1 MEKIKISY
9 RWLLCLCLLF
19 ASQTQAQTTYPA
31 PNTMSVEDAYQLG
44 DLLVDQYKIKQG
56 QPYLKYAADKG
67 NAKAALAYSRSLS
80 TNVMVLGPQEHE
92 YAVKA
97 AKLGNEDAMLTL
109 SLSRNI
115 FGDRDVFR
123 SALLNKLKEKAAQ
136 GDADAMRKLSIL
148 YFGTSKEVDWKKKAA
163 EHGNATAQHELA
175 RYYEV
180 GKGWFFIPG
189 KREKEVKR
197 LYKASAE
204 QGNLRGMEG
213 YASIIYD
220 EGNKEEA
227 LDIWIKMA
235 NTGDAGS
242 IRFLAARYLHIVPQ
256 ITYPEKDELL
266 GAAYSKIYLDSMG
279 TDKKQSLYA
288 IYKENYLEAMG
299 HLSEAQKEQVNDFAK
314 EFLKTHTVRV
324 LY

>member
-1 MEKIKISY
+1 MEKIKTGY
-9 RWLLCLCLLF
+9 RWLLCFCLLYTL
-19 ASQTQAQTTYPA
+19 QTQAQTTYPA
-31 PNTMSVEDAYQLG
+31 PSPMPVEDAYQLG

-115 FGDRDVFR
+115 FGDREAFR
-123 SALLNKLKEKAAQ
+123 SVLLNKLREKAAQ

-148 YFGTSKEVDWKKKAA
+148 NFGTSKEVDWKKKAA

-235 NTGDAGS
+235 NTGDAVS
-242 IRFLAARYLHIVPQ
+242 ISVLAARYLHAVPQ
-256 ITYPEKDELL
+256 ITYPEKDEVL

-279 TDKKQSLYA
+279 TDKKQSLYE

-299 HLSEAQKEQVNDFAK
+299 HLSEAQKEQVNEFAK

>member
-1 MEKIKISY
+1 MKKNIIA
-9 RWLLCLCLLF
+9 LLF
-19 ASQTQAQTTYPA
+19 MFCIPSWAEPLPLPES
-31 PNTMSVEDAYQLG
+31 MSVEDAYQLG

-115 FGDRDVFR
+115 FGDRFR
-123 SALLNKLKEKAAQ
+123 SVLLNKLREKAAQ

-204 QGNLRGMEG
+204 QGNFRGMEG

-220 EGNKEEA
+220 EGNKKEA
-227 LDIWIKMA
+227 LDIWTKMA
-235 NTGDAGS
+235 NTGDATS
-242 IRFLAARYLHIVPQ
+242 IRFLAARYLHMVPQ
-256 ITYPEKDELL
+256 ITYPEKDEVL

-279 TDKKQSLYA
+279 TDKKQSLYE
-288 IYKENYLEAMG
+288 IYKENYLEVMS
-299 HLSEAQKEQVNDFAK
+299 HLSEAQKKQVNDFAADY
-314 EFLKTHTVRV
+314 LKTHTVRV
-324 LY
+324 LD

>member
-1 MEKIKISY
+1 MEKIKIGY

-19 ASQTQAQTTYPA
+19 ASQTQAQTTYSA

-67 NAKAALAYSRSLS
+67 NAEAALAYSRSFK
-80 TNVMVLGPQEHE
+80 TNIMVQSPKEHE

-97 AKLGNEDAMLTL
+97 AKLGSDDAKFAL
-109 SLSRNI
+109 SFSRNV
-115 FGDRDVFR
+115 FGDRGLYR
-123 SALLNKLKEKAAQ
+123 AEQIKALKDRAKQ
-136 GDADAMRKLSIL
+136 GDAKAMYRLSLL
-148 YFGTSKEVDWKKKAA
+148 YSGSEETEWKEKAA
-163 EHGNATAQHELA
+163 EHGDANAQYELG
-175 RYYEV
+175 RSYEV
-180 GKGWFFIPG
+180 GDGWFFIPG
-189 KREKEVKR
+189 KRKKEVKR

-204 QGNLRGMEG
+204 QGNFRGMVG

-235 NTGDAGS
+235 DTGDATS
-242 IRFLAARYLHIVPQ
+242 IRFLAARYLHMVPQ
-256 ITYPEKDELL
+256 ITYPEKDEVL

-279 TDKKQSLYA
+279 TDKKQSLYE
-288 IYKENYLEAMG
+288 IYKENYLEVMS
-299 HLSEAQKEQVNDFAK
+299 HLSEAQKKQVNDFAADY
-314 EFLKTHTVRV
+314 LKTHTVRV
-324 LY
+324 LD

>member
-1 MEKIKISY
+1 M
-9 RWLLCLCLLF
+9 
-19 ASQTQAQTTYPA
+19 
-31 PNTMSVEDAYQLG
+31 
-44 DLLVDQYKIKQG
+44 
-56 QPYLKYAADKG
+56 
-67 NAKAALAYSRSLS
+67 AYSRSLS

-109 SLSRNI
+109 SLIRNI
-115 FGDRDVFR
+115 FGDREAFR
-123 SALLNKLKEKAAQ
+123 SALLNKLREKAAQ

-163 EHGNATAQHELA
+163 EHGNAMAQHELA

-204 QGNLRGMEG
+204 QGNFRGMEG

-220 EGNKEEA
+220 EGNKKEA
-227 LDIWIKMA
+227 LDIWTKMA
-235 NTGDAGS
+235 NTGDAFS
-242 IRFLAARYLHIVPQ
+242 IIFLAAQYLHSLPG
-256 ITYPEKDELL
+256 ITYPEKDEVL

-279 TDKKQSLYA
+279 TDKENNLYE
-288 IYKENYLEAMG
+288 IYKENYLEAMS
-299 HLSEAQKEQVNDFAK
+299 HLSEAQKEQVNEFAK

-324 LY
+324 LR

>member
-1 MEKIKISY
+1 MEKIKTGY

-19 ASQTQAQTTYPA
+19 VSQTQAQTTYPA

-67 NAKAALAYSRSLS
+67 NAEAALAYSRSFK
-80 TNVMVLGPQEHE
+80 TNIMVQSPKEHE

-97 AKLGNEDAMLTL
+97 AKLGSDDAKFAL
-109 SLSRNI
+109 SFSRNV
-115 FGDRDVFR
+115 FGDRDLYR
-123 SALLNKLKEKAAQ
+123 AEQIKALKDRAKQ
-136 GDADAMRKLSIL
+136 GDAKAMYRLSLL
-148 YFGTSKEVDWKKKAA
+148 YSGSEETEWKEKAA
-163 EHGNATAQHELA
+163 EHGDANAQYELG
-175 RYYEV
+175 RSYEV
-180 GKGWFFIPG
+180 GDGWFFIPQA
-189 KREKEVKR
+189 KKEVKR

-204 QGNLRGMEG
+204 QGNFRGMVG

-235 NTGDAGS
+235 NTGDATS
-242 IRFLAARYLHIVPQ
+242 IRFLAARYLHAVPQ
-256 ITYPEKDELL
+256 ITYPEKDEVL

-279 TDKKQSLYA
+279 TDKKQSLYE

-299 HLSEAQKEQVNDFAK
+299 NLSEAQKEQVNEFAK

>member
-1 MEKIKISY
+1 MKKNIIV
-9 RWLLCLCLLF
+9 LLF
-19 ASQTQAQTTYPA
+19 MFCIPSWAESLPL
-31 PNTMSVEDAYQLG
+31 PESMSVEDAYQLG

-67 NAKAALAYSRSLS
+67 NAEAALAYSRSFK
-80 TNVMVLGPQEHE
+80 TNIMVQSLKEHE

-97 AKLGNEDAMLTL
+97 AKLGSDDAKFAL
-109 SLSRNI
+109 SFSRNV
-115 FGDRDVFR
+115 FGDRGLYR
-123 SALLNKLKEKAAQ
+123 AEQIKALKDRAKQ
-136 GDADAMRKLSIL
+136 GDAKAMYRLSLL
-148 YFGTSKEVDWKKKAA
+148 YSGSEETEWKEKAA
-163 EHGNATAQHELA
+163 EHGNAMAQHELA

-213 YASIIYD
+213 YASIISD
-220 EGNKEEA
+220 EGNKKEA

-235 NTGDAGS
+235 NTGDAVS
-242 IRFLAARYLHIVPQ
+242 ISVLAARYLHAVPQ
-256 ITYPEKDELL
+256 ITYPEKDEVL

-279 TDKKQSLYA
+279 TDKKQSLYE
-288 IYKENYLEAMG
+288 IYKENYLEAMS
-299 HLSEAQKEQVNDFAK
+299 HLSEAQKEQVNEFAK

>member
-1 MEKIKISY
+1 MKKNIIA
-9 RWLLCLCLLF
+9 LLF
-19 ASQTQAQTTYPA
+19 MFCIPSWAESLPL
-31 PNTMSVEDAYQLG
+31 PESMSIEDAYQLG

-115 FGDRDVFR
+115 FGDREAFR
-123 SALLNKLKEKAAQ
+123 SVLLNKLRE
-136 GDADAMRKLSIL
+136 
-148 YFGTSKEVDWKKKAA
+148 KAA
-163 EHGNATAQHELA
+163 EHGDANAQYELG
-175 RYYEV
+175 RTYEV
-180 GKGWFFIPG
+180 GDGWFFIPG

-204 QGNLRGMEG
+204 QGNFRGMEG
-213 YASIIYD
+213 YASILLR
-220 EGNKEEA
+220 EGKKEKA
-227 LDIWIKMA
+227 LEIWKKMA

-242 IRFLAARYLHIVPQ
+242 IIFLAAGYLNATPR
-256 ITYPEKDELL
+256 ITYPEKDEVL

-279 TDKKQSLYA
+279 TDKKQSLYE
-288 IYKENYLEAMG
+288 IYKEDYLEAMS

-324 LY
+324 LR

>member
-1 MEKIKISY
+1 MEKIKTGY

-19 ASQTQAQTTYPA
+19 VSQTQAQTTYPA

-67 NAKAALAYSRSLS
+67 NAEAALAYSRSFK
-80 TNVMVLGPQEHE
+80 TNIMVQSPKEHE

-97 AKLGNEDAMLTL
+97 AKLGSDDAKFAL
-109 SLSRNI
+109 SFSRNV
-115 FGDRDVFR
+115 FGDRDLYR
-123 SALLNKLKEKAAQ
+123 AEQIKTLKDRAKQ
-136 GDADAMRKLSIL
+136 GDAKAMYRLSLL
-148 YFGTSKEVDWKKKAA
+148 YSGSEETEWKEKAA
-163 EHGNATAQHELA
+163 EHGDANAQYELG
-175 RYYEV
+175 RTYEV
-180 GKGWFFIPG
+180 GDGWFFIPG

-204 QGNLRGMEG
+204 QGNFRGMEG
-213 YASIIYD
+213 YASILLR
-220 EGNKEEA
+220 EGKKEKA
-227 LDIWIKMA
+227 LEIWIKMA
-235 NTGDAGS
+235 NTGDAVS
-242 IRFLAARYLHIVPQ
+242 ISVLAARYLHAVPQ
-256 ITYPEKDELL
+256 ITYPEKDEVL

-279 TDKKQSLYA
+279 TDKKQSLYE

-324 LY
+324 LR